1 MTGFPSS
8 AAERVLRAALD
19 EDIGPGDVTTL
30 AVVPPGTR
38 VEARL
43 LAKQDLVLAGLPG
56 FVRAFELV
64 GPGVTWTLQ
73 AADGAR
79 VGPGTVVAVA
89 HGDAHVLLAAERTAL
104 NLLQR
109 LSGIATQAS
118 EWVQELEGTR
128 ARLVDTRKTTPGLRA
143 LEKYAVRVGGAANHR
158 FGLFDGVLIKDNHIR
173 AAGGVAAAVAAARRN
188 APHTLKVEVEV
199 TTLAELDQALAAG
212 ADAVLLDNMDLAT
225 LRRAVERAAGR
236 AVLEASGGVTRDR
249 LRAIAQTGVALISAG
264 ALTHSAPAADL
275 SLLFQEVKYGPGG

>member
-1 MTGFPSS
+1 MTGFP
-8 AAERVLRAALD
+8 AAAADRVLRAALE
-19 EDIGPGDVTTL
+19 EDIGPGDVTTR

-43 LAKQDLVLAGLPG
+43 LAKQELVLAGLPG

-64 GPGVTWTLQ
+64 GRGVTWTLR
-73 AADGAR
+73 AADGDR

-89 HGDAHVLLAAERTAL
+89 HGDARVLLTAERTAL

-118 EWVQELEGTR
+118 EWVRELEGTG

-158 FGLFDGVLIKDNHIR
+158 FGLFDGILIKDNHIR

-199 TTLAELDQALAAG
+199 TTLAELDQALGAG
-212 ADAVLLDNMDLAT
+212 ADAVLLDNMDLDT
-225 LRRAVERAAGR
+225 LSRAVERAAGR

-249 LRAIAQTGVALISAG
+249 LRAIAQTGVDLISAG

-275 SLLFQEVKYGPGG
+275 SLLFQEVENGTRG

>member
-1 MTGFPSS
+1 MTGFPEA
-8 AAERVLRAALD
+8 AAERVLRAALE
-19 EDIGPGDVTTL
+19 EDIGPGDVTTR

-64 GPGVTWTLQ
+64 GPGVTWTLR
-73 AADGAR
+73 AADGDR
-79 VGPGTVVAVA
+79 VDSGTVVAVA
-89 HGDAHVLLAAERTAL
+89 HGDAQVLLTAERTAL

-118 EWVQELEGTR
+118 EWVRELDGTR

-158 FGLFDGVLIKDNHIR
+158 FGLFDGILIKDNHIR
-173 AAGGVAAAVAAARRN
+173 AAGGVAAAVTAARRN

-199 TTLAELDQALAAG
+199 TTLAELDQALAVG
-212 ADAVLLDNMDLAT
+212 ADAVLLDNMDLDT
-225 LRRAVERAAGR
+225 LRRAVERTAGK

-249 LRAIAQTGVALISAG
+249 LRAIAQTGVDLISAG

-275 SLLFQEVKYGPGG
+275 SLLFREADDEPTA